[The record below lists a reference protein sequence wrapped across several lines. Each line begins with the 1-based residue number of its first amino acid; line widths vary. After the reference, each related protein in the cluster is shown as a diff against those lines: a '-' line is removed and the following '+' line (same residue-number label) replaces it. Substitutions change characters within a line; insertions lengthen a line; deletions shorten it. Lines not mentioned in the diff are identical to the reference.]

1 MITQYE
7 FSLIHRFLMQ
17 NSMISHYFGIFEAMY
32 HWEENDSTV
41 ITLQPSVVTTLRM
54 WNKYNMLRQII
65 VWVRTNLTKYQCN
78 GSSGGRIR
86 QIRKLDKRIDPTIF
100 QNGQER

>member
-32 HWEENDSTV
+32 HWEENDSL
-41 ITLQPSVVTTLRM
+41 IM
-54 WNKYNMLRQII
+54 KINFAQIFTDLLHI
-65 VWVRTNLTKYQCN
+65 QFC
-78 GSSGGRIR
+78 S
-86 QIRKLDKRIDPTIF
+86 LDIL
-100 QNGQER
+100 

>member
-32 HWEENDSTV
+32 HWEENDSALK
-41 ITLQPSVVTTLRM
+41 TLSEGKLEGIGGIGRTQLMP
-54 WNKYNMLRQII
+54 WWYNKFI
-65 VWVRTNLTKYQCN
+65 
-78 GSSGGRIR
+78 
-86 QIRKLDKRIDPTIF
+86 
-100 QNGQER
+100 

>member
-32 HWEENDSTV
+32 HWEENDSLNCGAYEWSWKWSM
-41 ITLQPSVVTTLRM
+41 IISHDSWDILTLKM
-54 WNKYNMLRQII
+54 NKASALYSA
-65 VWVRTNLTKYQCN
+65 V
-78 GSSGGRIR
+78 
-86 QIRKLDKRIDPTIF
+86 
-100 QNGQER
+100 

>member
-32 HWEENDSTV
+32 HWEENDSKAH
-41 ITLQPSVVTTLRM
+41 
-54 WNKYNMLRQII
+54 N
-65 VWVRTNLTKYQCN
+65 
-78 GSSGGRIR
+78 
-86 QIRKLDKRIDPTIF
+86 KLDIGVGVGAKRFGWCNSGINYGF
-100 QNGQER
+100 CRENEN

>member
-32 HWEENDSTV
+32 HWEENDSY
-41 ITLQPSVVTTLRM
+41 M
-54 WNKYNMLRQII
+54 
-65 VWVRTNLTKYQCN
+65 
-78 GSSGGRIR
+78 GGREI
-86 QIRKLDKRIDPTIF
+86 KFLSDL
-100 QNGQER
+100 

>member
-32 HWEENDSTV
+32 HWEENDSTM
-41 ITLQPSVVTTLRM
+41 TRHCVTILYTPFHLFSGYV
-54 WNKYNMLRQII
+54 NVNI
-65 VWVRTNLTKYQCN
+65 VCRFIWCEEMMYAYCLY
-78 GSSGGRIR
+78 IE
-86 QIRKLDKRIDPTIF
+86 DKNVFHNWQHTDSAV
-100 QNGQER
+100 